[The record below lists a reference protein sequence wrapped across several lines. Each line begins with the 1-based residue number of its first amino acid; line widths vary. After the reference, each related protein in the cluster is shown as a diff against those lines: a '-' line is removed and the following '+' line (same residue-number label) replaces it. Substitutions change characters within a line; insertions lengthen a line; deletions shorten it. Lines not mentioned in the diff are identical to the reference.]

1 MAQKTRKRRRRSTGI
16 RRVRRAGTKRRRKST
31 GVKRRVRRRRK
42 SASGVARRR
51 KSTGRRRRKSTGV
64 KRRVRRRSTGVRRR
78 KSTGRRRRRSTRGR
92 QMITVN
98 NGVGFGLGALLGPL
112 GLLGWLGKGNFANS
126 LGWGGA
132 VGTGLYLLGG
142 VTLANMWRR

>member
-42 SASGVARRR
+42 SASGVA
-51 KSTGRRRRKSTGV
+51 RRRKSTGV